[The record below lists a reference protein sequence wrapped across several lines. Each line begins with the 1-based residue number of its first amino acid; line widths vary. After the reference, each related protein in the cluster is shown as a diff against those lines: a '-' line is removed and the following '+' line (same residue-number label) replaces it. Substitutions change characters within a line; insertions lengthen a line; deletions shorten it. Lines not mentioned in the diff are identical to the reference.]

1 MTDSMTHKTDCN
13 EAGIVIRLADK
24 VDEIHNQHAPAPW
37 GKKYTP
43 QVWQKVHSIKVE
55 WKHEIIQAGQARN
68 ELSTTCQPVD
78 KSLHC
83 YKSST

>member
-24 VDEIHNQHAPAPW
+24 VDEIHNHHALTPW

-43 QVWQKVHSIKVE
+43 QVW
-55 WKHEIIQAGQARN
+55 
-68 ELSTTCQPVD
+68 
-78 KSLHC
+78 
-83 YKSST
+83 